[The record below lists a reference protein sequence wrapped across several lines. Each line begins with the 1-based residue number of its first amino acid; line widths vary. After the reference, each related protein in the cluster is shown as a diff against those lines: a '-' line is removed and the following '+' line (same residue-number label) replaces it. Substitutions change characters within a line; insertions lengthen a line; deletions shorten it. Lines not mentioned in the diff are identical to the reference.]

1 MFAMAQRSNDLQIVL
16 STHAPELLDEEGINP
31 KEILVLQV
39 TDDGTTA
46 NPLSSISNAIE
57 DIEIGL
63 PVSDAINGL
72 IAPEELQGLVN
83 SSGR

>member
-16 STHAPELLDEEGINP
+16 STHAPELLDEEGISP

-46 NPLSSISNAIE
+46 NLLSNLDNAID

-63 PVSDAINGL
+63 SVSDIINGL